1 MTEYNPL
8 FLAEAYH
15 SVYKSEQDLALE
27 YLMAE
32 GFAETPEEAMEIYE
46 QLDAEA
52 IQGILDEVNGCGGK
66 VDPDN
71 GKYKNGD
78 SAAMMMS
85 PRKKAETMARRA
97 RLEAPSKGPGR
108 SRHMARAEKMER
120 VAKSMKEEA
129 EDLGEGFKKMNRG
142 KIARQVNR
150 LRASGKEDQAST
162 LDIVSRKL
170 NTPEER
176 TFSTRTSRKNK
187 RGGSERQ
194 RGMHLQAKSDALADI
209 KKYGLRE
216 EADTYD
222 LVLEYLLD
230 EGFADTEE
238 SAVQIMSN
246 MSEEWRDEILGEF
259 E

>member
-46 QLDAEA
+46 HLDAEA

-66 VDPDN
+66 VDPDK
-71 GKYKNGD
+71 GTYKNGE

-129 EDLGEGFKKMNRG
+129 EDLGEAKADANLSPLQ
-142 KIARQVNR
+142 KI
-150 LRASGKEDQAST
+150 
-162 LDIVSRKL
+162 RKR
-170 NTPEER
+170 NQD
-176 TFSTRTSRKNK
+176 TSLVMSAGNK
-187 RGGSERQ
+187 TSERRSYHEAG
-194 RGMHLQAKSDALADI
+194 RGI
-209 KKYGLRE
+209 KKTKGEKSAFGTKRNVGGPYKE
-216 EADTYD
+216 SVDAYD

-230 EGFADTEE
+230 EGFADNEE